1 MEMKREMTSEIK
13 IDIFD
18 KDGGLKKRWIKSK
31 KNRLIL
37 FFDLW
42 RDKRWYFSSKI
53 SHILSCRKREDF
65 AYRIQILDKKCDD
78 IRHNILHLSKKKKE
92 KKNSSC
98 L

>member
-1 MEMKREMTSEIK
+1 M
-13 IDIFD
+13 
-18 KDGGLKKRWIKSK
+18 
-31 KNRLIL
+31 IL

-78 IRHNILHLSKKKKE
+78 IRHKRDRERERQRERETEREKE
-92 KKNSSC
+92 SVRNRF
-98 L
+98 LMLDRQTPRLD